1 MKTYDP
7 NLPGIAAQGDLNIM
21 VLPKGYTIDKS
32 DEIKAAKG
40 RITLVEGEATGHSH
54 SILGQAFN
62 PPMFRDDAMAH
73 GLMTGF
79 KPAQIKQGT
88 AHLYRD
94 TALTTKLVRDG
105 HLLREDPIIGFLTV
119 EDAPIIVHHADEQ
132 GNETG
137 EHESWRLPINEY
149 VIWRQQ
155 EGDEED
161 RRMVND

>member
-7 NLPGIAAQGDLNIM
+7 NLPGIAAQGDLNII

-54 SILGQAFN
+54 SI
-62 PPMFRDDAMAH
+62 H